1 MIGGKPIVHDRFM
14 GLYDRGIE
22 DSVPLRHFSICKNID
37 FSEDL
42 LRTRKGFEVLETNNA
57 YSFKEYMLAGMARS
71 YLYSN
76 LGGDIFENR
85 TRTLINEG
93 GSIRGNREFSIA
105 TAFNRIYLSRHNG
118 LSGEPGA
125 GLQVYLGDGQ
135 ASRNAAGAPPEGAMA
150 VSQSTGG
157 LVEGGHRIFAV
168 AYETES
174 GHVTRL
180 GSYVY
185 HNVSDDASIT
195 LNNIPTGPSH
205 ITKRHVYATK
215 VLQNFDA
222 NVDFR
227 IFTYFRIPSETI
239 NDNTTTSATLSF
251 LDASLIENADRIQD
265 SLEEIPAG
273 IALTTSDNRLF
284 VGGEN
289 VNPDILRISDPGQPE
304 RFNAVDGFIEVGKGL
319 GGGIRNVIEY
329 RGQIFVFKDNL
340 TYSITPD
347 PTRAPAFW
355 DAPILVD
362 AALGAHINQVSK
374 FSQSDGSTEDI
385 LLVAN
390 EKGIVLFDGTFKNRL
405 TVKIDNLWRE
415 KFTRD
420 SKNSLVIDTVTESI
434 YFKLNDDNILY
445 GSYAFGMKPDTIRW
459 SVWELGDN
467 VPVHMGLINRNLVYS
482 YGEGNVAE
490 YKPLQSE
497 PYRDFN
503 TEFETDLEVSKISS
517 PNLSK
522 VQAKAVRV
530 RLGNGR
536 GTFFVYVNDQ
546 LVMRD
551 SFAHSQLD
559 NYQYLC
565 NILADSFNV
574 RLTTNG
580 VISLEKLILFYQD
593 FWQGVI

>member
-1 MIGGKPIVHDRFM
+1 M
-14 GLYDRGIE
+14 
-22 DSVPLRHFSICKNID
+22 
-37 FSEDL
+37 
-42 LRTRKGFEVLETNNA
+42 
-57 YSFKEYMLAGMARS
+57 
-71 YLYSN
+71 
-76 LGGDIFENR
+76 
-85 TRTLINEG
+85 
-93 GSIRGNREFSIA
+93 
-105 TAFNRIYLSRHNG
+105 
-118 LSGEPGA
+118 
-125 GLQVYLGDGQ
+125 
-135 ASRNAAGAPPEGAMA
+135 
-150 VSQSTGG
+150 
-157 LVEGGHRIFAV
+157 
-168 AYETES
+168 
-174 GHVTRL
+174 
-180 GSYVY
+180 
-185 HNVSDDASIT
+185 
-195 LNNIPTGPSH
+195 
-205 ITKRHVYATK
+205 
-215 VLQNFDA
+215 
-222 NVDFR
+222 
-227 IFTYFRIPSETI
+227 
-239 NDNTTTSATLSF
+239 
-251 LDASLIENADRIQD
+251 
-265 SLEEIPAG
+265 
-273 IALTTSDNRLF
+273 
-284 VGGEN
+284 
-289 VNPDILRISDPGQPE
+289 RISDPGQPE